1 MVPRSLDG
9 ILSGKAEEFVN
20 ILDHKE
26 APKNT
31 LSFTVSVYGY
41 LHTNV
46 HAQALTSHWS
56 FNKINRC
63 HCLVGHRIL
72 YNLSSI
78 KGRGRGGVT
87 VMRNV

>member
-9 ILSGKAEEFVN
+9 IPSGKAEEFVN

-26 APKNT
+26 ANKNT

-41 LHTNV
+41 LHTTV

-56 FNKINRC
+56 FNKTNGC
-63 HCLVGHRIL
+63 HCVVGHRIL
-72 YNLSSI
+72 SNLASI
-78 KGRGRGGVT
+78 KGRGGVT